1 MKYRAPILL
10 VCVYLMAS
18 CQPKAESGNP
28 HALSPI
34 LGGGG
39 PVGRGVEKPSEPV
52 EDYAEDLGALV
63 PAWPSAAAELPQL
76 IRAVIA
82 RGTWVDV
89 HHAVVATSDALRVR
103 HRPDVIA
110 EVKKLV
116 SDLKQR
122 LLRPLDIQVA
132 FVELDA
138 AALGRIYSR
147 KQGKQYAR
155 WSEAAFRSAVTAGS
169 ARVLS
174 RVVLSGYNGK
184 WVSSDRVSN
193 QGYVSGFNL
202 DSGALKPRTTALA
215 SGFTI
220 QAAAWRWGEERA
232 VVACTGLYTGEAVGT
247 QEVTQTI
254 HRELPRTKADERRWE
269 AHQLKLSMPVREMVE
284 FQGQVTVYRK
294 QWSVAALM
302 PRNKKTINA
311 VLMKVSW
318 QSPPPRKVKINTLSK
333 GGFALDVIPIALPTD
348 TRPLQFKNDA
358 VIGNRRKIED
368 NSVKWFKSR
377 ALNYQQVQKANTF
390 NLKNASGELTLA
402 PDNPSWGGSSGQ
414 QKQQAQ
420 SSSYSG
426 SGPSL
431 SQLFSR
437 RRTAMVQTQGPTG
450 VMPEALEKA
459 RNEVM
464 LMSWPSGT
472 AVEFVANHVFVVH
485 DSKSAAKVRRLLE
498 RTHDWRNRRVFV
510 EVAFPTMSPGAADGL
525 AGTAVDGKRA
535 AALRR
540 QAPFLPVAM
549 LQGRGG
555 SWSMMFAGQMHA
567 ALSDAWSPDRAS
579 PPVHVFWQGNR
590 LAIQPRLSPNKHQQL
605 ELRWKQHRLASVTP
619 RTVAGTVLQQPADSL
634 WTHDQRL
641 RLTPG
646 GGVLTGLHGEKGSLR
661 ALLVESLAIR

>member
-1 MKYRAPILL
+1 MKYRAPIVL
-10 VCVYLMAS
+10 VCVSLLAG
-18 CQPKAESGNP
+18 CPPKAESGNP

-52 EDYAEDLGALV
+52 EDYAEDLGALI
-63 PAWPSAAAELPQL
+63 PAWPGAATELPQL

-110 EVKKLV
+110 EVRKLMI
-116 SDLKQR
+116 DLKQR

-132 FVELDA
+132 FVEVDA
-138 AALGRIYSR
+138 GSLGRIYSR
-147 KQGKQYAR
+147 KRGKQQAHWR
-155 WSEAAFRSAVTAGS
+155 EAAFRAAVGAGN

-174 RVVLSGYNGK
+174 RVVLSGHNGQ

-193 QGYVSGFNL
+193 QAYVSGFDL

-254 HRELPRTKADERRWE
+254 HRELPRKKTDERLWE
-269 AHQLKLSMPVREMVE
+269 AHQLGLSLPVREMVE
-284 FQGQVTVYRK
+284 FQGQITAYRK

-302 PRNKKTINA
+302 PRDAKRINA
-311 VLMKVSW
+311 VLVKVSW
-318 QSPPPRKVKINTLSK
+318 QSPPPRKIKIKTLSK
-333 GGFALDVIPIALPTD
+333 EGYLLDVIPIALPTD

-358 VIGNRRKIED
+358 VIGNRRNISE

-377 ALNYQQVQKANTF
+377 AKNYQQVQKLNTF
-390 NLKNASGELTLA
+390 NLKSASGELTLS
-402 PDNPSWGGSSGQ
+402 PDNPSWVASSQGKQGQ
-414 QKQQAQ
+414 TQQHKKKGLGL
-420 SSSYSG
+420 YN
-426 SGPSL
+426 SL
-431 SQLFSR
+431 ISR
-437 RRTAMVQTQGPTG
+437 RTPMVQSQGPTG

-464 LMSWPSGT
+464 LMEWPAGT
-472 AVEFVANHVFVVH
+472 ALEFVANHVFVVH
-485 DSKSAAKVRRLLE
+485 KGKSAAKVRTLLE
-498 RTHDWRNRRVFV
+498 RTHDWRNRRIFI
-510 EVAFPTMSPGAADGL
+510 EVAFPTMSPSAADGL
-525 AGTAVDGKRA
+525 AGTAVDAKRS

-555 SWSMMFAGQMHA
+555 SWSMMFAGEMHA
-567 ALSDAWSPDRAS
+567 VLSDAWSPDRAS
-579 PPVHVFWQGNR
+579 PSVHVFWRGNR
-590 LAIQPRLSPNKHQQL
+590 LAIQPRLSPNSDQQL
-605 ELRWKQHRLASVTP
+605 ELRWKQHRLDKVTP
-619 RTVAGTVLQQPADSL
+619 KSVAGTVLQQPADSL

-641 RLTPG
+641 RLQPG
-646 GGVLTGLHGEKGSLR
+646 KGVLTGLHGDRSSLR
-661 ALLVESLAIR
+661 ALLVEGLAIK